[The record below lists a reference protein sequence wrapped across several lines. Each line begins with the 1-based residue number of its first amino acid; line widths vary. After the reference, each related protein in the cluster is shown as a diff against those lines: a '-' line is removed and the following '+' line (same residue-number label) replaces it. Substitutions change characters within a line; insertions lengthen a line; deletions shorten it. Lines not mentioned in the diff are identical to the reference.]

1 MLHPNAARA
10 RSEPSAGGVA
20 LPAPGG
26 LIGRREF
33 LAAVGAGTFCPQIAT
48 GQAAAIPRRRTFHLF
63 SPSPQA
69 GLQAVAAA
77 GGSIYFLHWTKVE
90 GSFSYRFG
98 CATPSGLIQW
108 EWPLPEGI
116 YTAFAASPAG
126 SFLFQSLHGPN
137 NLHEFDRTGRLLR
150 QATIPDGPP
159 FRCFFEDTMVR
170 LLPGGA
176 VESLHLDR
184 WPPRSVRYE
193 RVVPANR
200 QCLIEHVDGARFMFL
215 DEESPAIVVLDLA
228 SGSRYEGV
236 IDAAELQ
243 LSAAENAR
251 ERESAARQGIPLKPA
266 TIVATGTNHQG
277 RVYVFLSPYRPDY
290 GLIVELL
297 ESGEAARQIYC
308 ALPDHRPGRHPLP
321 FKLIPIESELLLV
334 LSGGE
339 VACFSTG

>member
-1 MLHPNAARA
+1 MLHSNAARA
-10 RSEPSAGGVA
+10 ASEPSAGRAA
-20 LPAPGG
+20 LEAPCR

-33 LAAVGAGTFCPQIAT
+33 LTAVGAGAFCPQIAT
-48 GQAAAIPRRRTFHLF
+48 GQAAAIPSRRTFRLF
-63 SPSPQA
+63 PPAQQT

-98 CATPSGLIQW
+98 CATSSGLIQW

-137 NLHEFDRTGRLLR
+137 NLQEFDRSGGLLR
-150 QATIPDGPP
+150 QAKIADGPP
-159 FRCFFEDTMVR
+159 FRCFFKDTMVR

-184 WPPRSVRYE
+184 WPPRCVRYE

-200 QCLIEHVDGARFMFL
+200 QCLIEHVDGARFMLL
-215 DEESPAIVVLDLA
+215 DEASPAIVVLDLA
-228 SGSRYEGV
+228 TGSRFEGV
-236 IDAAELQ
+236 IHAAELHR
-243 LSAAENAR
+243 SAAENAR

-277 RVYVFLSPYRPDY
+277 RVYVFPSPYRPESSV
-290 GLIVELL
+290 IL
-297 ESGEAARQIYC
+297 EISERGEMLSSMQC
-308 ALPDHRPGRHPLP
+308 ALADSRHRPHPLP
-321 FKLIPIESELLLV
+321 FKLIRDGEELLLV
-334 LSGGE
+334 LASGE
-339 VACFSTG
+339 VHCFQAA